1 MQRMFAFSES
11 AGRWLPAQNHANGPL
26 ELDRLRVATY
36 NVWFDPFELKRRCA
50 AVLSILA
57 DEAADVIAL
66 EEVTQPF
73 LSTLLATP
81 WVRAQYQ
88 LSRDHVDPTLRYDV
102 VMMSRF
108 PARYVAHGL
117 TSIMGRRMHT
127 LEYDTTLGSL
137 AVAGVHLESMRDMTP
152 TRLKQI
158 DECLPVLERAQ
169 NAIWLG
175 DFNAAPESEED
186 ARIREH
192 FADSWADLESSPGY
206 TRDTTRNTM
215 LARIKDDRH
224 QRIDRIFVK
233 STCFVPEQIRLLGT
247 APLENSA
254 GEVFPSDH
262 FGLVAEFRAAI
273 DGTDVLASK
282 APAS

>member
-1 MQRMFAFSES
+1 MHPMFAFSES
-11 AGRWLPAQNHANGPL
+11 ADRWLPAQHHTNGPL
-26 ELDRLRVATY
+26 SIDRLRVATY

-57 DEAADVIAL
+57 EEDADVIAL

-73 LSTLLATP
+73 LELLLKTP
-81 WVRAQYQ
+81 WVREQYRV
-88 LSRDHVDPTLRYDV
+88 SRDRVEPAQRYDV
-102 VMMSRF
+102 VMLSRMPGRF
-108 PARYVAHGL
+108 LAHGL

-127 LEYDTTLGSL
+127 LEFDTTEGSL
-137 AVAGVHLESMRDMTP
+137 AVAGVHLESMRDQTP
-152 TRLKQI
+152 ARLTQI
-158 DECLPVLERAQ
+158 EECLPVLNQARS
-169 NAIWLG
+169 AIWVG
-175 DFNAAPESEED
+175 DFNAAPETEED
-186 ARIREH
+186 ARIRAH

-233 STCFVPEQIRLLGT
+233 SDCFVPREIRLLGT
-247 APLENSA
+247 DALDSA

-262 FGLVAEFRAAI
+262 FGLVAELERR
-273 DGTDVLASK
+273 
-282 APAS
+282 